1 MPMRICGID
10 EAGRGPIIGPL
21 VICAATIDKEKE
33 AELKTLG
40 VKDSKLLTPKKRQE
54 LALALPTYIEYKLII
69 VEPEEIDHYLNK
81 DGTNLNWLEAD
92 KTVELINTLSPD
104 YSIID
109 CPSPNI
115 RAYTSYIQERVG
127 TEIHTEHKADL
138 NHPIAAAASILAK
151 VARDRIIQ
159 ELHKKT
165 GVDFG
170 SGYLTDEKTQAFIA
184 QHWKTHPALFR
195 KTWTTYKTLLAQQEQ
210 QKLNHY

>member
-1 MPMRICGID
+1 MRICGID